1 MADLAASGARGDMRH
16 VVARLERLPYC
27 SWHTKMRLII
37 CTAWFFDAFDSIAI
51 AYVLPPLIGMWH
63 MTPQQIGSLI
73 GIGFAGQLVGAV
85 GFGWLAER
93 WGRRRSMLA
102 TLLIFS
108 LGALA
113 CAGAPNYDALWWLR
127 FIQGIGLGG
136 EIPLMAAYL
145 NEFAKAEG
153 RGRFSLSV
161 QVLFSIGLLFVAIVS
176 VYVVP
181 HWGWRWMFIIGAIP
195 ALIAIPMRSVLPES
209 PRWLA
214 SQGRNDEADQALSRI
229 ETIAVHDGKPVPALP
244 ADLPNVAEAK
254 PRIAELFKGMYL
266 RRTLSVWLLWIGAY
280 FVSYGIT
287 AWMPSL
293 FRTVYK
299 LGVEQ
304 SLTYGLIM
312 SGIGLCGAFSA
323 VYLIDAIGRRRLLM
337 LSLGCCCVPLIA
349 FGFLPQLSAAGT
361 LALATAGFFCLSLS
375 LISLATYTAEI
386 YPTHLRALGGGVA
399 SAWQRGASM
408 VGTTVVGL
416 ILPVWGI
423 DAVFVMFG
431 LFALMGAIVAFF
443 FAVENPCAG
452 ARTHLARDREFQRL
466 AQSMAWA
473 WGAAPAGVLAR
484 EEPITNTSGS
494 ETSVR
499 IIRSLKV
506 LS

>member
-1 MADLAASGARGDMRH
+1 MTDIAASGERGDMRH

-27 SWHTKMRLII
+27 SWHLKMRLII

-51 AYVLPPLIGMWH
+51 AYVLPPIIGLWH
-63 MTPQQIGSLI
+63 LTPQQIGSLI

-93 WGRRRSMLA
+93 WGRRRSMLT

-113 CAGAPNYDALWWLR
+113 CAAATSYDALWLLR

-145 NEFAKAEG
+145 NEFARAEN

-161 QVLFSIGLLFVAIVS
+161 QVLFSVGLLVVAVVS

-181 HWGWRWMFIIGAIP
+181 HWGWQWMFVIGAVP

-214 SQGRNDEADQALSRI
+214 SQGRSAEADRALTRI
-229 ETIAVHDGKPVPALP
+229 EHIAVLEGKPLP
-244 ADLPNVAEAK
+244 PLPKDLPMVAEAW
-254 PRIAELFKGMYL
+254 PRIAELFKGIYL
-266 RRTLSVWLLWIGAY
+266 SRTISVWFLWIGAY

-293 FRTVYK
+293 FRTVYH

-304 SLTYGLIM
+304 SLIYGLIM
-312 SGIGLCGAFSA
+312 SAVGLCGAASA
-323 VYLIDAIGRRRLLM
+323 IYLIEAIGRRPLLI
-337 LSLGCCCVPLIA
+337 LSLGACCVPLMSFA
-349 FGFLPQLSAAGT
+349 FLPQLSAAWT
-361 LALATAGFFCLSLS
+361 LTIATVGFFWLSLS

-399 SAWQRGASM
+399 SAWQRGASV

-416 ILPVWGI
+416 ILPYWGI
-423 DAVFVMFG
+423 NAVFVMFG
-431 LFALMGAIVAFF
+431 LFAFMGAIVAYF
-443 FAVENPCAG
+443 FAIET
-452 ARTHLARDREFQRL
+452 R
-466 AQSMAWA
+466 AQILERVS
-473 WGAAPAGVLAR
+473 PV
-484 EEPITNTSGS
+484 I
-494 ETSVR
+494 
-499 IIRSLKV
+499 
-506 LS
+506 

>member
-1 MADLAASGARGDMRH
+1 MTDIAASGVRGDMRH

-27 SWHTKMRLII
+27 SWHLKMRLII
-37 CTAWFFDAFDSIAI
+37 CTAWFFDAFNSIAI
-51 AYVLPPLIGMWH
+51 AYVLPPLIGLWH

-85 GFGWLAER
+85 GFGWIAGH
-93 WGRRRSMLA
+93 WGRRPSMLT

-108 LGALA
+108 LGSLA
-113 CAGAPNYDALWWLR
+113 CAAASSYDTLWWLR
-127 FIQGIGLGG
+127 FVQGIGLGG

-145 NEFAKAEG
+145 NEFARAEG

-161 QVLFSIGLLFVAIVS
+161 QVLFSIGLLAVAVVS

-195 ALIAIPMRSVLPES
+195 ALVAIPMRSILPES

-214 SQGRNDEADQALSRI
+214 SRGRSDEADRALTRI
-229 ETIAVHDGKPVPALP
+229 EAVAARDGMTVPPLP
-244 ADLPNVAEAK
+244 ADLPMVAEAQ
-254 PRIAELFKGMYL
+254 PRVAELFKGIYL

-312 SGIGLCGAFSA
+312 SGVGLCGAFSA
-323 VYLIDAIGRRRLLM
+323 VYLIEAIGRRPLLI
-337 LSLGCCCVPLIA
+337 LSLGCCCVPLLSFA
-349 FGFLPQLSAAGT
+349 FLPQLSAAGT
-361 LALATAGFFCLSLS
+361 LVVATAGFAFLSLS

-399 SAWQRGASM
+399 SAFQRGASM
-408 VGTTVVGL
+408 VGTTVVGWV
-416 ILPVWGI
+416 LPHYGI
-423 DAVFVMFG
+423 NAVFVMFG
-431 LFALMGAIVAFF
+431 LFALMGAVVAFF
-443 FAVENPCAG
+443 FAIET
-452 ARTHLARDREFQRL
+452 R
-466 AQSMAWA
+466 AQVLERVSPVV
-473 WGAAPAGVLAR
+473 GSPAA
-484 EEPITNTSGS
+484 
-494 ETSVR
+494 
-499 IIRSLKV
+499 
-506 LS
+506 